1 MRRIYESDA
10 RYRDDDQPGAPRE
23 RQREERPQSFR
34 SVPSGSLSRW
44 LVPDRVRRWGL
55 SLEVVTPRTEFR
67 VGEHVPFQVTIKNSL
82 PFPVTV
88 ATRSPLLWT
97 WHVDDHRAASKLS
110 ADGPP
115 EEERGFRFERGER
128 KRFRKR
134 WDGMF
139 KVADAEWERATTG
152 EYTIGAGL
160 NVEGAADRGLYSETT
175 VTLRPE

>member
-10 RYRDDDQPGAPRE
+10 LYRDDDEPGAPRE
-23 RQREERPQSFR
+23 RQREERPQAFR

-44 LVPDRVRRWGL
+44 LVPDRLRHWGL
-55 SLEVVTPRTEFR
+55 SLDVATPRAEFR
-67 VGEHVPFQVTIKNSL
+67 VGEHVPFQVTMKNSL

-97 WHVDDHRAASKLS
+97 WHVDDHREASKLP

-128 KRFRKR
+128 KQFRKR

-139 KVADAEWERATTG
+139 KVADAEWERAAPG

-160 NVEGAADRGLYSETT
+160 NVEGAAEKGLYSETT

>member
-10 RYRDDDQPGAPRE
+10 LHRDDDEPGAPRE
-23 RQREERPQSFR
+23 RQREERPQAFR
-34 SVPSGSLSRW
+34 SVPTGSLSRW
-44 LVPDRVRRWGL
+44 LVPDRVRYWGL
-55 SLEVVTPRTEFR
+55 SLDIATPRTEFR
-67 VGEHVPFQVTIKNSL
+67 VGEHVPFQVTMKNSL
-82 PFPVTV
+82 PFPVTI

-97 WHVDDHRAASKLS
+97 WHVDDHREASKLP

-128 KRFRKR
+128 KQFRKR

-139 KVADAEWERATTG
+139 KVADAEWERAVPG

-160 NVEGAADRGLYSETT
+160 NVDGAAEKGLYSETT